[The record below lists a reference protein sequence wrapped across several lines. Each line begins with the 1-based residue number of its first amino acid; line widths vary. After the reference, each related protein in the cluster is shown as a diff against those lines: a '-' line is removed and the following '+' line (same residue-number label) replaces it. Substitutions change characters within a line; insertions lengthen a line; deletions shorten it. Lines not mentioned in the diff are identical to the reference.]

1 MRPQPVARPCTVKE
15 PGGEKTTFNSP
26 PVGLQERH
34 LEEASN
40 RSHVQRKRTRIS
52 EENLHI
58 SAFAV
63 VGDGKGSIL
72 LLKAGQAHPLSFRR
86 GNLLLPAVI
95 LEFGEWPFT
104 AAKRAVTAQLDGAE
118 RLEPKFREIQSYM
131 GSHWDLC
138 FVYDFDGRKA
148 QKLSARPPYVE
159 ASYYRLSALPR
170 DAIAPDHLEVIEG
183 SAASK
188 RA

>member
-1 MRPQPVARPCTVKE
+1 MGSQTASRPYGSKPAGRKRLLTRLLPARKRRRLEEPSNQSHVAR
-15 PGGEKTTFNSP
+15 
-26 PVGLQERH
+26 
-34 LEEASN
+34 
-40 RSHVQRKRTRIS
+40 KRMRIS

-58 SAFAV
+58 SAFAI

-104 AAKRAVTAQLDGAE
+104 AAKRAVTSQLEGAE
-118 RLEPKFREIQSYM
+118 PLEPKFRQIQSYM

-148 QKLSARPPYVE
+148 AKLSVKPPYVE
-159 ASYYRLSALPR
+159 ASYHRLSALPR
-170 DAIAPDHLEVIEG
+170 EAIAPDHLEVIEG
-183 SAASK
+183 MAASEQS
-188 RA
+188 